1 MKDTLKAYA
10 KGYGIA
16 ALLAVTMALLTG
28 CSPERRLQRL
38 IAKHPEL
45 SRTDTIT
52 VTDTIAIP
60 GDTLWR
66 SVLLRDTVTIE
77 TERQV
82 VKVQR
87 ISTGSPCDTAAI
99 ALDIEAR
106 VKPDTVY
113 STVTVEVPRIVPCP
127 PDTKVAAWWRTAAFI
142 CATLALAMFLLYR
155 YPPNRKSHE

>member
-1 MKDTLKAYA
+1 MKPLHILA
-10 KGYGIA
+10 IA
-16 ALLAVTMALLTG
+16 ALLVA

-38 IAKHPEL
+38 LQDHPEL

-52 VTDTIAIP
+52 VLDTVFVP
-60 GDTLWR
+60 GDTLWK

-87 ISTGSPCDTAAI
+87 IRTGSPCDTAAI

-113 STVTVEVPRIVPCP
+113 STITVEVPRVVPCP
-127 PDTKVAAWWRTAAFI
+127 PDTKVHKWWRIAALVLGVFS
-142 CATLALAMFLLYR
+142 LALFLLYR
-155 YPPNRKSHE
+155 YPPNRNRE

>member
-1 MKDTLKAYA
+1 MKPIYILA
-10 KGYGIA
+10 IA
-16 ALLAVTMALLTG
+16 ALLVA
-28 CSPERRLQRL
+28 CSPERRLQKLLRDN
-38 IAKHPEL
+38 PEL

-52 VTDTIAIP
+52 VLDTVFVP
-60 GDTLWR
+60 GDTMWR

-87 ISTGSPCDTAAI
+87 IRTGSPCDTAAI

-113 STVTVEVPRIVPCP
+113 STVTVEVPRVVPCP
-127 PDTKVAAWWRTAAFI
+127 EDAKVHQWWRTAALVLGVFS
-142 CATLALAMFLLYR
+142 LALFLLYR
-155 YPPNRKSHE
+155 YPPNRNRE